1 MNDGSL
7 IFDTEVDTSG
17 VEKGKEKIEGIFG
30 DLVGANVLGNFLTGA
45 MQTAG
50 SKLADLG
57 EKGLTLASDLQ
68 EVRNVVD
75 TTFDDGAEQIYK
87 WADAAKESFGM
98 SSLQAQNFN
107 GTLGSMLKSMQVSDE
122 AITKMS
128 TDMVGLAG
136 DMASFYNIDVSAAF
150 EKIRSGISG
159 ETEPLKQLGI
169 NMSVANLEAYALA
182 QGIET
187 AYSKMS
193 QAEQATLRYNY
204 LMSVT
209 ADAQGDFAKTSES
222 YANQQRIFDLN
233 MDNLAATAGE
243 KVLPV
248 LNETVI
254 LLNEEL
260 PKAVPVV
267 EEIGE
272 AAADAIEFVVDN
284 GETLISVIGGVAGAV
299 VTYKAATSGATIAQN
314 LFNAA
319 ANANPYVLLASA
331 VVAVGTAVG
340 TYALQLDA
348 ATNTAKE
355 LEEAANDIIAS
366 SETEARMV
374 EIKAARYKEL
384 YNQYKETGIAS
395 DELARLAKEL
405 QGLAPGTIDLIDEEA
420 EAYRELDNSI
430 QDVIASIR
438 QKGVEEA
445 KSNTIS
451 GFESNITNSLTAI
464 YEAEKDFYSNISH
477 IPTEMVEQLQ
487 KTDKGVYQKYYD
499 LMEIGGGDLTGE
511 ERKLYNMVWEYE
523 TYSQNLET
531 IKNKE
536 NAIIEENQ
544 KKIEE
549 ATQIYEKMAGVV
561 SETATATSELGAA
574 TPYSETQKAAA
585 QEYADKQKQIAED
598 LVKARET
605 ATEKLQEAWEEL
617 EHEYAS
623 STTMTEEELYAKK
636 REIWNKY
643 GDESYKEHWDYY
655 EDLIQHDKDF
665 AAEQARL
672 AEENAAKQ
680 KTELEKRYDEQF
692 DIVDDGLNDIISA
705 HKEAYSE
712 LERQRE
718 AYRNKLM
725 AVGGDL
731 FSVDVSKDKNGKEVT
746 TYTVNNLDEQLRKMK
761 EYHRQISSLKKQ
773 GASAGLLEELTSLG
787 DEESAQFAK
796 YLSGMSQ
803 TEFAK
808 INELYTEKNKL
819 AEELSAE
826 LYQSEA
832 QAVSDSMTSALADL
846 ATSAYSYGA
855 SAAEQFSAGFSA
867 AANELGMGALYNQI
881 QAAGA
886 NRSYENYVTVAT
898 NNNQTLD
905 INVDVTGKS
914 TVMLDGKVVGEQVT
928 NYQGQQQR
936 QTGG

>member
-1 MNDGSL
+1 MSDGSL

-50 SKLADLG
+50 TKLASLAKEGRD
-57 EKGLTLASDLQ
+57 LASDLQ

-75 TTFDDGAEQIYK
+75 TTFDDGAEQIYR
-87 WADAAKESFGM
+87 WADAAKESFGI

-193 QAEQATLRYNY
+193 QAEQVQLRYNY
-204 LMSVT
+204 LMSAT

-272 AAADAIEFVVDN
+272 TAASAIEFVVDN
-284 GETLISVIGGVAGAV
+284 REAVI
-299 VTYKAATSGATIAQN
+299 ATIAAVASGVVTFEVATKGAATAQAA
-314 LFNAA
+314 FNAVA
-319 ANANPYVLLASA
+319 SLNPYVLIATA
-331 VVAVGTAVG
+331 VVAATAGVAA
-340 TYALQLDA
+340 YATASTA
-348 ATNTAKE
+348 AIKAVNDEYEKLKQNTEDTIADTEAEIALIRNKAAKYEE
-355 LEEAANDIIAS
+355 LRGKMERTAGEEAQLLELAQDLQKYMPEGTTLINEQTGAYNSLAGSIDNVIESMKQQALM
-366 SETEARMV
+366 EA
-374 EIKAARYKEL
+374 YKEE
-384 YNQYKETGIAS
+384 YA
-395 DELARLAKEL
+395 ELIKLR
-405 QGLAPGTIDLIDEEA
+405 EEA
-420 EAYRELDNSI
+420 
-430 QDVIASIR
+430 V
-438 QKGVEEA
+438 
-445 KSNTIS
+445 
-451 GFESNITNSLTAI
+451 
-464 YEAEKDFYSNISH
+464 EAEKDAREKLNETSGPASILAADASIKAINALDAVDERIAELEGKMGGLAEDISEVDTSS
-477 IPTEMVEQLQ
+477 P
-487 KTDKGVYQKYYD
+487 
-499 LMEIGGGDLTGE
+499 
-511 ERKLYNMVWEYE
+511 E
-523 TYSQNLET
+523 TTANYTTNPQSLW
-531 IKNKE
+531 
-536 NAIIEENQ
+536 AENQ
-544 KKIEE
+544 AEIYKQE
-549 ATQIYEKMAGVV
+549 AIN
-561 SETATATSELGAA
+561 L
-574 TPYSETQKAAA
+574 
-585 QEYADKQKQIAED
+585 I
-598 LVKARET
+598 KARET
-605 ATEKLQEAWEEL
+605 ATKKLQEKWEEL

-680 KTELEKRYDEQF
+680 KAELEKRYDEQF

-725 AVGGDL
+725 AIGGDL
-731 FSVDVSKDKNGKEVT
+731 FSVDVSEDKDGKEVT

-773 GASAGLLEELTSLG
+773 GASAGLLEDLTSLG

-832 QAVSDSMTSALADL
+832 QAISDSMTSALADL

-881 QAAGA
+881 QAQGA
-886 NRSYENYVTVAT
+886 TRSYENYVT
-898 NNNQTLD
+898 N
-905 INVDVTGKS
+905 INGGGSQVFEIKVDVSGES
-914 TVMLDGKVVGEQVT
+914 AVYLDGKKVGTVVTEH
-928 NYQGQQQR
+928 QGQQKR

>member
-30 DLVGANVLGNFLTGA
+30 DLVGANVLGNFLTSA

-50 SKLADLG
+50 TKLASLAKEGRD
-57 EKGLTLASDLQ
+57 LASDLQ

-193 QAEQATLRYNY
+193 QAEQAQLRYNY

-233 MDNLAATAGE
+233 MANLATTAGE

-272 AAADAIEFVVDN
+272 TAAGAIEFVVDN
-284 GETLISVIGGVAGAV
+284 GEAVI
-299 VTYKAATSGATIAQN
+299 ATIAAVASGVVTFEVATKGAATAQVA
-314 LFNAA
+314 FNAVA
-319 ANANPYVLLASA
+319 SLNPYALIATA
-331 VVAVGTAVG
+331 VVAATAGIAAYATASTAAIKSVNEEYDRLKEKTSESISEAESEIAVIKSKADRYEELRNKVERTASEEALLLELAKDLQQYMPVGTSIIDEQTGAYNSLAGSIDNVVKSMKNQA
-340 TYALQLDA
+340 TMEAYKDEYTELIKLREEALENYWEASNKLNDTSGPASILAADASIKARNSLDDVE
-348 ATNTAKE
+348 NRIKE
-355 LEEAANDIIAS
+355 LENK
-366 SETEARMV
+366 M
-374 EIKAARYKEL
+374 
-384 YNQYKETGIAS
+384 G
-395 DELARLAKEL
+395 
-405 QGLAPGTIDLIDEEA
+405 GLAE
-420 EAYRELDNSI
+420 
-430 QDVIASIR
+430 DVLTTDVSTATPS
-438 QKGVEEA
+438 
-445 KSNTIS
+445 KSN
-451 GFESNITNSLTAI
+451 AI
-464 YEAEKDFYSNISH
+464 NPQA
-477 IPTEMVEQLQ
+477 L
-487 KTDKGVYQKYYD
+487 
-499 LMEIGGGDLTGE
+499 
-511 ERKLYNMVWEYE
+511 W
-523 TYSQNLET
+523 
-531 IKNKE
+531 
-536 NAIIEENQ
+536 AENQ
-544 KKIEE
+544 AE
-549 ATQIYEKMAGVV
+549 IYK
-561 SETATATSELGAA
+561 
-574 TPYSETQKAAA
+574 
-585 QEYADKQKQIAED
+585 QEAED
-598 LVKARET
+598 LIKARET
-605 ATEKLQEAWEEL
+605 ATEKLHEKWEEL

-623 STTMTEEELYAKK
+623 STTMTEEELYQKK

-643 GDESYKEHWDYY
+643 GDGSYKEHWDYY

-680 KTELEKRYDEQF
+680 KAELEKRYDEQF

-705 HKEAYSE
+705 HKEAYDE

-725 AVGGDL
+725 AISGDL
-731 FSVDVSKDKNGKEVT
+731 FSVDVSEDKDGNEIT

-808 INELYTEKNKL
+808 INELYTEKNRL

-881 QAAGA
+881 QAQSAT
-886 NRSYENYVTVAT
+886 RSYENYVTNV
-898 NNNQTLD
+898 NSGGSQ
-905 INVDVTGKS
+905 IFEIKVDVSGES
-914 TVMLDGKVVGEQVT
+914 AVYLDGKKVGTVVTEH
-928 NYQGQQQR
+928 QGQQKR

>member
-30 DLVGANVLGNFLTGA
+30 DLVGANVLGNFLTSA

-50 SKLADLG
+50 TKLADLG

-68 EVRNVVD
+68 EVQNVVD
-75 TTFDDGAEQIYK
+75 TTFDDGAEQIYR

-272 AAADAIEFVVDN
+272 TAASAIEFVVDN
-284 GETLISVIGGVAGAV
+284 GEAVITTIAAGTAAV
-299 VTYKAATSGATIAQN
+299 VTYGVATKGAAVAQAA
-314 LFNAA
+314 FNAVA
-319 ANANPYVLLASA
+319 SLNPYALIASA
-331 VVAVGTAVG
+331 AVAAVVGLVSFADSLSDT
-340 TYALQLDA
+340 
-348 ATNTAKE
+348 
-355 LEEAANDIIAS
+355 S
-366 SETEARMV
+366 S
-374 EIKAARYKEL
+374 KYKEL
-384 YNQYKETGIAS
+384 AEESLKAAEEQEQAVDSLET
-395 DELARLAKEL
+395 ELESVNKK
-405 QGLAPGTIDLIDEEA
+405 IDEIQA
-420 EAYRELDNSI
+420 KGTLSITDAQEL
-430 QDVIASIR
+430 
-438 QKGVEEA
+438 
-445 KSNTIS
+445 
-451 GFESNITNSLTAI
+451 TNLQL
-464 YEAEKDFYSNISH
+464 EN
-477 IPTEMVEQLQ
+477 EQLQ
-487 KTDKGVYQKYYD
+487 IQLELEK
-499 LMEIGGGDLTGE
+499 EILATKRAQSQDNVIGALSMSADYEGSIAYAQNQLD
-511 ERKLYNMVWEYE
+511 EYKRLQDE
-523 TYSQNLET
+523 IAYWNG
-531 IKNKE
+531 
-536 NAIIEENQ
+536 AIIEAQETGDENLKYVAETYVKEYSQ
-544 KKIEE
+544 KALEYKVGALEALQSVNEFAEE
-549 ATQIYEKMAGVV
+549 LDGTTEASKAALTEVEKLNKSILEYFGIAAETKEET
-561 SETATATSELGAA
+561 ETATSPSVAIAETPARIAA
-574 TPYSETQKAAA
+574 EALAKK
-585 QEYADKQKQIAED
+585 YADEA
-598 LVKARET
+598 KAIDKAKRQS
-605 ATEKLQEAWEEL
+605 TEKLHESWETL

-655 EDLIQHDKDF
+655 EDLIQHDKNF

-680 KTELEKRYDEQF
+680 KAELEKRYDEQF
-692 DIVDDGLNDIISA
+692 NIVDDGLNDIISA

-725 AVGGDL
+725 AIGGDL
-731 FSVDVSKDKNGKEVT
+731 FSVDVSEDKDGKEVT

-808 INELYTEKNKL
+808 INELYKEKDKL
-819 AEELSAE
+819 AKELSAE

-832 QAVSDSMTSALADL
+832 QDISDSMTSALADL

-881 QAAGA
+881 QAQGA
-886 NRSYENYVTVAT
+886 TRSYENYVT
-898 NNNQTLD
+898 N
-905 INVDVTGKS
+905 INGGGSQVFEIKVDVSGES
-914 TVMLDGKVVGEQVT
+914 AVYLDGKKVGTVVTEH
-928 NYQGQQQR
+928 QGQQKR